1 MKLLTL
7 NTDIGSADFLVGAIK
22 GQLLQLIPGVQL
34 VDISHHLPSFNYPH
48 TAYIGKN
55 TLRHF
60 PSGTFHLFLVNM
72 FDSPS
77 NQMLLAEH
85 NGHFIGC
92 ADNGLLT
99 MILEDTPQKVIAL
112 RTDESHQQNILN
124 YTRIFGSAMQRL
136 IEGETLEE
144 LGELTTEYNVRN
156 PIRPGF
162 GDNWIEGQ
170 IIYIDHFENVIV
182 NITKPDFEAHRKGRQ
197 FSIVFK
203 RDETI
208 DRISQHYADVSEGQK
223 LAFFN
228 AAGYLEIAVNKGN
241 AGGLFGLQS
250 ISDNPFHT
258 DRVFY
263 QTVKIFFE

>member
-7 NTDIGSADFLVGAIK
+7 TTDIGSADFLIGAMK
-22 GQLLQLIPGVQL
+22 GQLLQLIQEVQL
-34 VDISHHLPSFNYPH
+34 VDITHHLPSFNYPH

-55 TLRHF
+55 TLKHF
-60 PSGTFHLFLVNM
+60 PTGTFHLFLVNL
-72 FDSPS
+72 FNSPS
-77 NQMLLAEH
+77 DKILLAEH

-99 MILEDTPQKVIAL
+99 MILEDTPQKVVAL
-112 RTDESHQQNILN
+112 DTSKIQQQNVLH
-124 YTRIFGSAMQRL
+124 YVRMFGTAIQRL
-136 IEGETLEE
+136 TEGETLEQ
-144 LGELTTEYNVRN
+144 LGELTTDYLVRN
-156 PIRPGF
+156 PIHPSF
-162 GDNWIEGQ
+162 GENWIEGQ

-208 DRISQHYADVSEGQK
+208 DRISQHYADVNEGAK

-241 AGGLFGLQS
+241 AGGLFGLQG

-258 DRVFY
+258 DRIFY